1 MNVKNRLRYFFFPDI
16 SLKYIIRLICIAVVT
31 YLIFT
36 FIFVPLKIKGNS
48 MSPTYKDGQIN
59 ICFRLKYLF
68 SEPKRTDV
76 VVVRYAGNH
85 IMLLKRI
92 VALEGEQ
99 IEFQNGRLVIDGQ
112 IKEELYVEYPY
123 KWNLLPR
130 QVEKGNV
137 YLVGDNRNVP
147 MERHDFG
154 QTSTLRIIGAP
165 LW

>member
-1 MNVKNRLRYFFFPDI
+1 
-16 SLKYIIRLICIAVVT
+16 
-31 YLIFT
+31 
-36 FIFVPLKIKGNS
+36 